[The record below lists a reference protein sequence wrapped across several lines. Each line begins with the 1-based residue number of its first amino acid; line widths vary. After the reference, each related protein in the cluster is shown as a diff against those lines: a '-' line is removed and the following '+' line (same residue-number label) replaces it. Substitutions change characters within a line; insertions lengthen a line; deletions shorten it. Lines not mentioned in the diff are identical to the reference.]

1 MLVPEV
7 IFLNRK
13 QLCKL
18 TITYIRPKLINSYLD
33 LTHRLSLFS
42 ILIAFQLLFLTNK
55 RHLLHNKGQTIL
67 ISVPI
72 NRQLRSIDVFYVCI
86 YIIYQIFFS
95 PKLKYS
101 SSQCRAWSPFT
112 TCWLCLAMLRH
123 FTTILKGKQMQQTAI
138 PMCERQSKLNKS
150 NVLSIKFGNF

>member
-55 RHLLHNKGQTIL
+55 RHLLHNKEQTIL
-67 ISVPI
+67 ISVQI

-86 YIIYQIFFS
+86 YIIYQICFS

-101 SSQCRAWSPFT
+101 SSQCRVWSPFT
-112 TCWLCLAMLRH
+112 TCWLCLAMLCH
-123 FTTILKGKQMQQTAI
+123 FTTILKGKQM
-138 PMCERQSKLNKS
+138 
-150 NVLSIKFGNF
+150 

>member
-55 RHLLHNKGQTIL
+55 RHLLHNNGQTIL
-67 ISVPI
+67 ISVQI

-86 YIIYQIFFS
+86 YIIYQICFS
-95 PKLKYS
+95 PEVKVFIFSVQSVKSLHNLLTLFS
-101 SSQCRAWSPFT
+101 NALSFHH
-112 TCWLCLAMLRH
+112 H
-123 FTTILKGKQMQQTAI
+123 F
-138 PMCERQSKLNKS
+138 ERKTDVTNSHS
-150 NVLSIKFGNF
+150 HV